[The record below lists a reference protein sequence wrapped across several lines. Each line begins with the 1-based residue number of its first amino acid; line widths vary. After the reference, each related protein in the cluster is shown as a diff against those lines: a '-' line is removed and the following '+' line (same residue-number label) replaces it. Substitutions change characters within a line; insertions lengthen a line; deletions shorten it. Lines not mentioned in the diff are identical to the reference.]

1 MSETRRE
8 ASEGATPAVSSPAAA
23 KVPPKGILREYLE
36 TIVVAVLFLLFART
50 FVFMQSKI
58 PTESMLDTLLVGDYI
73 LVNRFVYGAPGD
85 EPAGWLG
92 QRPIARG
99 DVVVFR
105 FPEDPDV
112 DFVKRIVGLPGDVV
126 QMTRGVVSINGQ
138 PIEEPYVKPEN
149 NEAMQ
154 SYGPIT
160 VPADSYFAF
169 GDNRDNSRDSRAWGC
184 VQRSLVKGRA
194 FLIWFSYKEDQND
207 HLRTG
212 VERLIS
218 MARKALNPSRIRPE
232 RIFSRID

>member
-1 MSETRRE
+1 LSEPRRVE
-8 ASEGATPAVSSPAAA
+8 QEESKPGDGPAASR
-23 KVPPKGILREYLE
+23 VPHKGVLREYVE

-85 EPAGWLG
+85 QPAGWLG
-92 QRPIARG
+92 QRPIERG

-112 DFVKRIVGLPGDVV
+112 DFVKRVIGLPGDQV
-126 QMTRGVVSINGQ
+126 QMIRGVVSVNGQ
-138 PIEEPYVKPEN
+138 PLEEPYVRPEN
-149 NEAMQ
+149 REAMQ
-154 SYGPIT
+154 SYGPVT
-160 VPADSYFAF
+160 VPADSYFAL
-169 GDNRDNSRDSRAWGC
+169 GDNRDNSRDSRAWGF
-184 VQRSLVKGRA
+184 VPRSLVKGRA

-212 VERLIS
+212 VDRLIS
-218 MARKALNPSRIRPE
+218 MARKAVNPGRIRPE
-232 RIFSRID
+232 RIFSRIE

>member
-1 MSETRRE
+1 MSEPKRE
-8 ASEGATPAVSSPAAA
+8 LREEAGAGPGTTAP

-85 EPAGWLG
+85 QPAGWLG

-112 DFVKRIVGLPGDVV
+112 DFVKRVIGLPGDVV
-126 QMTRGVVSINGQ
+126 EMSRGVVSVNGQ
-138 PIEEPYVKPEN
+138 PLDEAYVKPEN
-149 NEAMQ
+149 REAMQ

-160 VPADSYFAF
+160 VPSDSYFAL

-184 VQRSLVKGRA
+184 VPRALVKGRA

-212 VERLIS
+212 LARLIS
-218 MARKALNPSRIRPE
+218 MARKALNPGRIRPE
-232 RIFSRID
+232 RIFSRIE

>member
-1 MSETRRE
+1 MSESKKP
-8 ASEGATPAVSSPAAA
+8 ASPPGGDVPTAAVPN
-23 KVPPKGILREYLE
+23 KGWPREYLE

-85 EPAGWLG
+85 QPAGWLG

-99 DVVVFR
+99 DVIVFR

-112 DFVKRIVGLPGDVV
+112 DFVKRVIGLPGDTV
-126 QMTRGVVSINGQ
+126 QMTRGVVTINGQ
-138 PIEEPYVKPEN
+138 PLDETYVKPEN
-149 NEAMQ
+149 REAMQ
-154 SYGPIT
+154 SYGPVT
-160 VPADSYFAF
+160 VPPDSYFAL
-169 GDNRDNSRDSRAWGC
+169 GDNRDNSRDSRAWGF
-184 VQRSLVKGRA
+184 VPRSLVKGRA

-212 VERLIS
+212 LDRLMS
-218 MARKALNPSRIRPE
+218 MARKALNPGRIRPE

>member
-1 MSETRRE
+1 MSETRSE
-8 ASEGATPAVSSPAAA
+8 ARDDARLAAGGPAATA
-23 KVPPKGILREYLE
+23 FPPKGILREYLE

-73 LVNRFVYGAPGD
+73 LVNRFLYGAPGD
-85 EPAGWLG
+85 EPVGWLG

-126 QMTRGVVSINGQ
+126 QMTRGVVSINGR
-138 PIEEPYVKPEN
+138 PIDEPYVEPEN

-154 SYGPIT
+154 SYGPVTI
-160 VPADSYFAF
+160 PPDSYFAF
-169 GDNRDNSRDSRAWGC
+169 GDNRDNSRDSRAWGF
-184 VQRSLVKGRA
+184 VPRSLVKGRA
-194 FLIWFSYKEDQND
+194 FLIWFSYKEDAND

-212 VERLIS
+212 LERPIS
-218 MARKALNPSRIRPE
+218 IVRKLLNPGRIRPE
-232 RIFSRID
+232 RIFSRIH